1 MIRPSLRVER
11 ITYSGRNAYG
21 EPLQGLSTFEM
32 VAPVRLQFDVQHTTV
47 RTDSAASHGHA
58 SEETA
63 SVILL
68 ALPNTKII
76 PDDVLVVLKN
86 KVKVYR
92 AIKQYTVAGV
102 FDHVE
107 LHCTAWK

>member
-1 MIRPSLRVER
+1 MIRPTMRIER
-11 ITYSGRNAYG
+11 ITYNGRNAYG
-21 EPLQGLSTFEM
+21 ERLQGQSTFEM

-58 SEETA
+58 SEDTA
-63 SVILL
+63 SVVLL
-68 ALPNTKII
+68 ALPKTKIV

-86 KVKVYR
+86 KIKVVR

-102 FDHVE
+102 LDHVE